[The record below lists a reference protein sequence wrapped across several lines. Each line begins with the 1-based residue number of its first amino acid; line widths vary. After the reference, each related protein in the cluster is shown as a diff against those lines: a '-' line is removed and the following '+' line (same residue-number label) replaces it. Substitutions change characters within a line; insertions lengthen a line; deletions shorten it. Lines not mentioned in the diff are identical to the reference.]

1 MSEWLAVEAIIRQRD
16 KENTAATIAKV
27 STTSQSGEGIVG
39 NLLLS
44 GQNPNLSNE
53 VFLYFPNK
61 FQPALTAQ
69 IFKIYDF
76 KNAYISFLTKVFDDN
91 SSCEEFDCTTDGETE
106 KGNESES
113 CKDATTTD
121 LSIGQNLQVQYI
133 QAIIR
138 IIC

>member
-1 MSEWLAVEAIIRQRD
+1 VEAIIRQRD

-39 NLLLS
+39 DLLLS
-44 GQNPNLSNE
+44 RQNPNLSNE

-69 IFKIYDF
+69 IFKIYDL
-76 KNAYISFLTKVFDDN
+76 NTYISFLTKVFDDN
-91 SSCEEFDCTTDGETE
+91 SSCEEFDCNNDGETE

-113 CKDATTTD
+113 CKDTTTTD
-121 LSIGQNLQVQYI
+121 LSLGQNLQVHIYGYY
-133 QAIIR
+133 
-138 IIC
+138 